1 MVGHMT
7 CSTANRIAVGQAA
20 DAEAL
25 GYPLHPEMKML
36 AELGTSGKWRK
47 NVAAELERKLKLQ
60 ECSFP
65 EPCYIPLPVLDRK
78 PAFDWANFTQGP
90 IGACKGMACK
100 GLACKGLACKGR
112 RSILLRWPLRHI
124 ARQSTSARSRLD

>member
-1 MVGHMT
+1 MEMVMVGHVS
-7 CSTANRIAVGQAA
+7 CATANRIAVGQAA

-36 AELGTSGKWRK
+36 AELGTSGKWRR

-78 PAFDWANFTQGP
+78 PAFVWANFKLKV
-90 IGACKGMACK
+90 A
-100 GLACKGLACKGR
+100 
-112 RSILLRWPLRHI
+112 
-124 ARQSTSARSRLD
+124 